1 MSPHKMSITFTGHT
15 QALETVVSVLARHKS
30 DDYYAY
36 ERRETWYIGIGC
48 HASLVLDSQGDTV
61 TIKTDAGQ
69 TSRPVDE
76 PSITDVARNFVS
88 ENSKTG
94 YRIFGQAGFNYAAHI
109 RGQAYTPGNWPLLA
123 LLVPRIEMLL
133 HQNTITLKG
142 IDDDEVKA
150 LYEAISHINT
160 SLCLPCPRNSKPIGT
175 QDIEG
180 SYTAR
185 VERALRDIAEGRYI
199 KVIPSR
205 ALEVDGKI
213 DIPATLLAGRQS
225 NNPARTFSLSHAGY
239 QATGFSPELVLSVE
253 NGKVKTEPLAGTR
266 SALGTKQGVEKLRDE
281 LLNYPKEIVEHVL
294 SVREALEELGQLCPS
309 DTIKVDDLMSI
320 RPRGSVQHIGS
331 SVSGTLLP
339 EKDMWDAFEVLF
351 PSITASGIPKKAA
364 IEAIQN
370 LEDEPRE
377 LYSGAVL
384 MIENSQSLE
393 AALVL
398 RTVFQDENRGWIQAG
413 AGVISQSSPQRELTE
428 TREKLASIAPFVISE
443 TP

>member
-1 MSPHKMSITFTGHT
+1 MSPHKMSITFKSHT

-48 HASLVLDSQGDTV
+48 HASLVFDSQGDTV
-61 TIKTDAGQ
+61 FIKTDTGQ
-69 TSRPVDE
+69 TSRPIDE

-123 LLVPRIEMLL
+123 SLVPRIEMLL
-133 HQNTITLKG
+133 HQITLKG

-150 LYEAISHINT
+150 F
-160 SLCLPCPRNSKPIGT
+160 
-175 QDIEG
+175 
-180 SYTAR
+180 YTAR

-213 DIPATLLAGRQS
+213 DMPATLLAGRQS

-239 QATGFSPELVLSVE
+239 QATGFSSELVLSVE

-266 SALGTKQGVEKLRDE
+266 SALGTKQEVEKLRDE
-281 LLNYPKEIVEHVL
+281 LLNDPKEIAEHVL

-309 DTIKVDDLMSI
+309 DTIKVNDLMSI
-320 RPRGSVQHIGS
+320 RPRGCVQHLGS
-331 SVSGTLLP
+331 SVSETLLP

-377 LYSGAVL
+377 P
-384 MIENSQSLE
+384 IT
-393 AALVL
+393 
-398 RTVFQDENRGWIQAG
+398 R
-413 AGVISQSSPQRELTE
+413 SSTG
-428 TREKLASIAPFVISE
+428 LAHCIPG
-443 TP
+443 